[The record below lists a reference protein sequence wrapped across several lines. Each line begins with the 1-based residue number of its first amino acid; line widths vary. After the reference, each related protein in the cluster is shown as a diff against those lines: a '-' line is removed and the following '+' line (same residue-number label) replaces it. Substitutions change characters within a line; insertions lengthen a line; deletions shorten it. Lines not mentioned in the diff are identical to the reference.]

1 MHLSV
6 LSVRSEKILLY
17 LEHNYLKRNGFQC
30 KNTTDK
36 WKNCD
41 RWQIS
46 LLETD
51 EKKKKRNSKWEHC
64 NFCSKSNSTTRF
76 ALSSV
81 LCN

>member
-51 EKKKKRNSKWEHC
+51 EKKKEIGSGSIVI
-64 NFCSKSNSTTRF
+64 F
-76 ALSSV
+76 V
-81 LCN
+81 LNRIVQLDLP

>member
-51 EKKKKRNSKWEHC
+51 EKKKKETVSGSIVI
-64 NFCSKSNSTTRF
+64 F
-76 ALSSV
+76 V
-81 LCN
+81 LNRIVQLDLP

>member
-51 EKKKKRNSKWEHC
+51 EKKKGSGSIVI
-64 NFCSKSNSTTRF
+64 F
-76 ALSSV
+76 V
-81 LCN
+81 LNRIVQLDLP